1 MAYATTVNGIDF
13 SFDFGTEVV
22 SVDALTEKL
31 DADSLQEAAREAESS
46 EEGIASPPIVATSGK
61 VTLDSESE
69 TGLNVVLQETWLILS
84 LKVSGLFTV
93 SGGNVVSDLT
103 GVEIF
108 APNPTVDTQNNTS
121 QAGVRV
127 FAGGGCDLTEVLEKL
142 TAITDNQEI
151 INEGVQLSSL
161 IIPHTTDLPSEDAFT
176 VDSDLITVDSD
187 TITADKTEI

>member
-13 SFDFGTEVV
+13 SFNFGTEVV
-22 SVDALTEKL
+22 SIDALTEKL
-31 DADSLQEAAREAESS
+31 DADSLQEASREAESS

-61 VTLDSESE
+61 VTLDAESE
-69 TGLNVVLQETWLILS
+69 TGLNVVFQNTWLILT
-84 LKVSGLFTV
+84 LKTSGLFTV

-127 FAGGGCDLTEVLEKL
+127 LSGGSGDLATVLEQLDIIK
-142 TAITDNQEI
+142 ANQEI

-161 IIPHTTDLPSEDAFT
+161 IIPHTTDLTPENALT

-187 TITADKTEI
+187 TITADKTEL